1 MGLGDF
7 LKYVAGEAA
16 VIAQAPLI
24 FAAAVIVVSGLAYAA
39 ARWAFGTVISQK
51 DATIASLE
59 ARIKL
64 RDDQLANKL
73 QSTPPDE
80 AKSIIQSLEAR
91 LNKLAPRRL
100 ERDHVEAIAN
110 RIGLPSGT
118 TYKIEIL
125 HDGSCSD
132 CSRFAADF
140 VSLFGSVPGW
150 EAVKGMVLGPG
161 SLPPTGIGVC
171 IAQAAK
177 PSAAARTVMEAFRSA
192 NIKYDVLQMPPH
204 DADVGLLVT
213 AQAT

>member
-118 TYKIEIL
+118 TYKIAVGL
-125 HDGSCSD
+125 RPTLSLYLAVFRVGKP
-132 CSRFAADF
+132 SRA
-140 VSLFGSVPGW
+140 W
-150 EAVKGMVLGPG
+150 YLGPEAY
-161 SLPPTGIGVC
+161 LPL
-171 IAQAAK
+171 
-177 PSAAARTVMEAFRSA
+177 E
-192 NIKYDVLQMPPH
+192 
-204 DADVGLLVT
+204 
-213 AQAT
+213 